1 MKKYR
6 LTFDFTETEEQ
17 AKALCNRINSNY
29 SYYMRKN
36 HPAHYTP
43 WTAQDGTS
51 EKHFVVWYQV

>member
-6 LTFDFTETEEQ
+6 LSFDFVETEEQ
-17 AKALCNRINSNY
+17 AQTLCNRINANY

-43 WTAQDGTS
+43 WTPQDGKS
-51 EKHFVVWYQV
+51 NKKFVVLYQV